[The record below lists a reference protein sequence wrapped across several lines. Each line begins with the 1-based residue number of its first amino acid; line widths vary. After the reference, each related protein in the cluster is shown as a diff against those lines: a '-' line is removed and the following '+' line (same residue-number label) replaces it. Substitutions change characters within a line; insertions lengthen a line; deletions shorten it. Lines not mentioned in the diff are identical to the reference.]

1 MGTSVRIVALFS
13 LVAEASTAAVVL
25 LAPARFST
33 LLFGAAVEWP
43 GAAFTRLVGIAL
55 LALVVACWPAAR
67 PDASN
72 SAAVRGITGYNLLAA
87 AYLAY
92 EGAASGHAGVLLWP
106 AVLEHALVGL
116 VLATKLGSARSG

>member
-13 LVAEASTAAVVL
+13 LVAEASTAAVV
-25 LAPARFST
+25 
-33 LLFGAAVEWP
+33 
-43 GAAFTRLVGIAL
+43 L

-106 AVLEHALVGL
+106 AVLEHTLVGL